1 MVVVRVGGV
10 LLEHGVAVVVGDH
23 ELRLE
28 GRLRVL
34 AARLDQLRAEGQ
46 VGHELRTG
54 RGTTQKWAAGAERLA
69 LTRQAAC
76 AVRCGRRG
84 GLALVLGGRVR
95 GWWAH
100 VAVHDV
106 ELDPVD
112 AGILE
117 PLALGAHVG
126 PVGGED
132 LRWDAVVA

>member
-1 MVVVRVGGV
+1 MPSM
-10 LLEHGVAVVVGDH
+10 
-23 ELRLE
+23 
-28 GRLRVL
+28 
-34 AARLDQLRAEGQ
+34 
-46 VGHELRTG
+46 TG
-54 RGTTQKWAAGAERLA
+54 RGTAQKWAAGAERLA
-69 LTRQAAC
+69 LTRQVAC

-95 GWWAH
+95 VWWAH

-117 PLALGAHVG
+117 PLALGTHVG

-132 LRWDAVVA
+132 LRCWDAVV